1 MPANDVRASF
11 DVQSL
16 GGPFNGTLDFIVCR
30 KTGDDSYSW
39 YYSNVVTINLSLAAG
54 ERKTIE
60 VSRAFN
66 NLTEG
71 ETYYFFLI
79 NPYITIANYYWCT
92 PVGFTVGDWPV
103 MLGDVNGD
111 RKITI
116 SDVTALIDLL
126 LSGETINKEVADI
139 NKDGNVTIAD
149 VTALIDYLL
158 SGNGD

>member
-1 MPANDVRASF
+1 
-11 DVQSL
+11 
-16 GGPFNGTLDFIVCR
+16 
-30 KTGDDSYSW
+30 
-39 YYSNVVTINLSLAAG
+39 
-54 ERKTIE
+54 
-60 VSRAFN
+60 
-66 NLTEG
+66 
-71 ETYYFFLI
+71 
-79 NPYITIANYYWCT
+79 
-92 PVGFTVGDWPV
+92 